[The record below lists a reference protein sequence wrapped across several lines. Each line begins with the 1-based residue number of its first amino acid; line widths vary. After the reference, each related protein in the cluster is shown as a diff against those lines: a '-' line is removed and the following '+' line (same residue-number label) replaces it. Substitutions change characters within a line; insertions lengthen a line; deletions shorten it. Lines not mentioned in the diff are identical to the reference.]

1 MATSQESEIVSIK
14 CDPDLDLNIVSIKCD
29 HCNISFDSEE
39 EWDLHLKSGHSA
51 DDQVLISSLLGNFK
65 KIIYKVKCTRI
76 LSIFRR
82 LVILVSSTKL

>member
-65 KIIYKVKCTRI
+65 KIIYKVKCTII
-76 LSIFRR
+76 LSI
-82 LVILVSSTKL
+82 LTHTLSES